1 MERRAFLGTVVA
13 GCVRAAEAELRV
25 AVNQTTIESAPLF
38 LNPVAGVRVI
48 PVPNGRAAS
57 AQLVSGMVDAA
68 TGSETQVLLNSV
80 TQPDLRIVLTLAECR
95 YRMVARRSAG
105 IRRVADLRGKRVATT
120 LNTSAQYFLA
130 EMLRTA
136 QLREADTQV
145 AGLEGPAMPGALAKH
160 EVDAIAMLGGDALVL
175 ENRSVYFERFNLNTT
190 STVLRDP
197 GKRRLLVK
205 LVRAARGVSLERPDQ
220 VAALSKAIATLERII
235 ASVRGQFRFPAEL
248 DAGSLQPV
256 LEAMELWAAGIANR
270 TPRRRES
277 LAGLLDS
284 AVWREAEEGR

>member
-1 MERRAFLGTVVA
+1 
-13 GCVRAAEAELRV
+13 
-25 AVNQTTIESAPLF
+25 
-38 LNPVAGVRVI
+38 
-48 PVPNGRAAS
+48 
-57 AQLVSGMVDAA
+57 
-68 TGSETQVLLNSV
+68 
-80 TQPDLRIVLTLAECR
+80 
-95 YRMVARRSAG
+95 
-105 IRRVADLRGKRVATT
+105 
-120 LNTSAQYFLA
+120 
-130 EMLRTA
+130 
-136 QLREADTQV
+136 
-145 AGLEGPAMPGALAKH
+145 
-160 EVDAIAMLGGDALVL
+160 VDAIAIWEPHAQNAIEMLGGDALVL